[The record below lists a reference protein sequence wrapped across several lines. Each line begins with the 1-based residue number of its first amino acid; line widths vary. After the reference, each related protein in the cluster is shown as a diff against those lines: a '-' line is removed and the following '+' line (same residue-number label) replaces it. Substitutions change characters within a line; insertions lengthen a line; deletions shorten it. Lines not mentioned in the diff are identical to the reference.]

1 MTFPPRGRFGAVS
14 LLLVLTTALGG
25 CSWFG
30 GDDEELGPE
39 PLMEFE
45 PEGRVIELW
54 DVEVGGGLGERY
66 TRLVPALGDEV
77 LYAADAYGVV
87 EARRLDDGERLWQ
100 TRIGRPD
107 GGVLGAVAFWGRDD
121 DDGSFVTGGVGF
133 GEERLFL
140 GTKNGELVALR
151 ADDGEELWRVQLSS
165 EVLAPVAAGDG
176 MVFVMSEDGRLTA
189 LAAEDG
195 ARIWS
200 YDTQVPVLTLRGTGA
215 PVWSDPVVFAGF
227 ANGRLTALRGENGE
241 VVWEHVVALPSGRS
255 ELERIADLDGSPL
268 LTPVGAFVASYQG
281 AIKSLRL
288 QDGSVQWE
296 RPISSHAELAEG
308 YGQVYSTDED
318 GVIRAMDQVSGN
330 VVWEQAGL
338 ARRGVTGP
346 AVFGPWLAVGDFE
359 GWVHLFAQSDGR
371 ALARVRVDRSG
382 IRNAPISVDDRL
394 VVQGNGGRLVILR
407 FERG

>member
-1 MTFPPRGRFGAVS
+1 MTIRRRRLDAAPV
-14 LLLVLTTALGG
+14 LLLLTMVLGG

-45 PEGRVIELW
+45 PEGEVLELW
-54 DVEVGGGLGERY
+54 DGRVGAGLGERY
-66 TRLVPALGDEV
+66 TRLVPAIDGDV

-87 EARRLDDGERLWQ
+87 EARRLEDGERLWQ
-100 TRIGRPD
+100 TRIGSPE

-121 DDGSFVTGGVGF
+121 DEGSFVTGGVGA
-133 GEERLFL
+133 GEGRLFL
-140 GTKNGELVALR
+140 GTENGELVALR
-151 ADDGEELWRVQLSS
+151 GADGEELWRFQLSS
-165 EVLAPVAAGDG
+165 EILAPVAAGDG
-176 MVFVMSEDGRLTA
+176 RVFVVSEDGRLTA

-195 ARIWS
+195 TRIWS

-215 PVWSDPVVFAGF
+215 PVWSDPIVFAGF
-227 ANGRLTALRGENGE
+227 ANGRLTALRGESGE
-241 VVWEHVVALPSGRS
+241 VLWEHVVALPSGRS

-288 QDGSVQWE
+288 QDGAVQWE

-308 YGQVYSTDED
+308 YGQIYSTDED

-371 ALARVRVDRSG
+371 PLARVRVDRNG
-382 IRNAPISVDDRL
+382 IRNAPISTGDRL
-394 VVQGNGGRLVILR
+394 VVLGNGGRLVVLR